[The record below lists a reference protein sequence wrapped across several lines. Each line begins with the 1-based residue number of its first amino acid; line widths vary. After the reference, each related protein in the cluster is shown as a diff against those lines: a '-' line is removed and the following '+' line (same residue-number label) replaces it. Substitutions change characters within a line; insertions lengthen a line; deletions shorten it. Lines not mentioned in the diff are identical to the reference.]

1 MKCSLTS
8 NKSQIPK
15 RKARNPNH
23 EMRVAFPDCLLGGNA
38 LPVTALLVALALA
51 LPAAAQDTGLPDP
64 SIPKTPAAALAQLP
78 TDPEA
83 AAKQAEFL
91 AKNVPAAPLP
101 AGSPNLDVLRDRVA
115 DLRKQQAAYLKNVA
129 DGIATPFPE
138 IAEARPQHEKEV
150 AALTQSLGAVAA
162 EEDPLKREAL
172 SKALF
177 AALQPIGPLL
187 RYADYVK
194 GYENVLSPAQLAEY
208 QRLEAAWEAAA
219 VNHPPK
225 TLPLAVVGP
234 AQLYTLTHLSVPLI
248 AKGAP
253 DSTILFS
260 AQGGGQFSNSL
271 PIIEVKTDK
280 TGLATAFWSTKGDA
294 IAECAIDLL
303 SPASPTD
310 GVSFTITT
318 AKLELAPLTD
328 IPAP

>member
-1 MKCSLTS
+1 MTS
-8 NKSQIPK
+8 RQKSTASGS
-15 RKARNPNH
+15 RLN
-23 EMRVAFPDCLLGGNA
+23 FPDPLSCGKHRHGA
-38 LPVTALLVALALA
+38 ALLITLSLVLQAT
-51 LPAAAQDTGLPDP
+51 AQDTQP
-64 SIPKTPAAALAQLP
+64 SVPSVPKTPAAALAQLP

-150 AALTQSLGAVAA
+150 AALTQALAALAA
-162 EEDPLKREAL
+162 EEDAPKRQTL

-187 RYADYVK
+187 IYADYVK
-194 GYENVLSPAQLAEY
+194 GYENVLSAAQIAEY

-225 TLPLAVVGP
+225 TPPLAVVGP

-253 DSTILFS
+253 DSTILFR
-260 AQGGGQFSNSL
+260 AQGGGLFSNNL
-271 PIIEVKTDK
+271 PIIEVRADAA
-280 TGLATAFWSTKGDA
+280 GIATAFWSTKGDS

-303 SPASPTD
+303 SPGAPTD
-310 GVSFTITT
+310 GASFTLTT
-318 AKLELAPLTD
+318 VKLELTPLPV